1 MSLRAIRRRCEA
13 ILRDIY
19 VPEPFDVATFAQAV
33 GERRGRRLVLLPK
46 NDRCGP
52 YGVCLAR
59 PDADYVFYDAETS
72 ALHREHIIL
81 HELAHLLCGHEK
93 VGLFNETVRSEL
105 IPDLEDG
112 VEGRYMCRTVC
123 RGVEE
128 QEAEMLASLLRERV
142 ERTRRAGSAP
152 TTREDEVVLRR
163 F

>member
-1 MSLRAIRRRCEA
+1 
-13 ILRDIY
+13 
-19 VPEPFDVATFAQAV
+19 VATFAESV

-46 NDRCGP
+46 NDRNGP

-93 VGLFNETVRSEL
+93 VGLFNQTVRSEL
-105 IPDLEDG
+105 IPDLGADA
-112 VEGRYMCRTVC
+112 EGRYMCRTVYT
-123 RGVEE
+123 GVEE

-142 ERTRRAGSAP
+142 ERTRRVESTQTPVENEA
-152 TTREDEVVLRR
+152 VLRR
-163 F
+163 FESTLDAHRRA